1 MTPQRVVL
9 NTDPGVSAVKRRD
22 TDPEGDP
29 DSDPA
34 LTQKPYYLFSMLY
47 GQNVRKNMFELLITS
62 KVFSLLH

>member
-29 DSDPA
+29 DSDPTQTKTLLFVFNA
-34 LTQKPYYLFSMLY
+34 LW
-47 GQNVRKNMFELLITS
+47 S
-62 KVFSLLH
+62 KCTKKYV